1 MILADTVRILGR
13 GQGRAR
19 SLTQDEAFDA
29 MQLMLSGEAAPEAV
43 GAVLMLMRM
52 KGEIAEEIAG
62 FVQAA
67 QSSLSGGVS
76 PTEPIADLDWSCYAA
91 GRTRG
96 SAWFLHSAKSIAAQ
110 GNRVLLHGWNGAD
123 TNIRDGVAHLGIPKC
138 KNLEDAKFALD
149 KGNIAYLPLEVFH
162 PALFDLLKLRDKLGL
177 RSCVNTV
184 CRMLNPAR
192 ARASVQGVFHPSYR
206 LLQSDAAQL
215 MGWDALSVIKGGGG
229 EFERHPGK
237 AIEAFGLHAGTPWQ
251 DTLPALI
258 DDQSRLVDHA
268 GDVSDTSAP
277 FVQAMIDGTTEL
289 ALETLKHRTNSTAA

>member
-1 MILADTVRILGR
+1 MILAETVRILGR

-19 SLTQDEAFDA
+19 SLTQQEAYAA
-29 MQLMLSGEAAPEAV
+29 MELMLTGTAEPEAI

-67 QSSLSGGVS
+67 QAAL
-76 PTEPIADLDWSCYAA
+76 PTDPIADLDWSCYAA

-96 SAWFLHSAKSIAAQ
+96 SAWFLHSALSIANE
-110 GNRVLLHGWNGAD
+110 GHRVLLHGWNGQD
-123 TNIRDGVAHLGIPKC
+123 TKIREGVAQLGIPTC
-138 KNLEDAKFALD
+138 TTLDDASAAMD
-149 KGNIAYLPLEVFH
+149 KGNIAYLPLEVLH
-162 PALFDLLKLRDKLGL
+162 SALFKLLTLREKLGL

-184 CRMLNPAR
+184 CRMLNPGR

-237 AIEAFGLHAGTPWQ
+237 AVEAFGLIGGNAWQ

-258 DDQSRLVDHA
+258 DDQARLVDHD
-268 GDVSDTSAP
+268 GDVTNTSAP
-277 FVQAMIDGTTEL
+277 FVQAMIKGTAVL
-289 ALETLKHRTNSTAA
+289 AQETLSHRSQTA

>member
-1 MILADTVRILGR
+1 MILAETVRILGR

-19 SLTQDEAFDA
+19 SLTQDEAFNA
-29 MQLMLSGEAAPEAV
+29 MQLMLTGTAAPEAI
-43 GAVLMLMRM
+43 GATLMLMRM

-67 QSSLSGGVS
+67 QSAL
-76 PTEPIADLDWSCYAA
+76 PTDPIADLDWSAYAA

-96 SAWFLHSAKSIAAQ
+96 SAWFLHSANAVAAQ
-110 GNRVLLHGWNGAD
+110 GHRVLLHGWNGTD
-123 TNIRDGVAHLGIPKC
+123 TAIRDGVAQLGIPTC
-138 KNLEDAKFALD
+138 ETLDAAKGALD
-149 KGNIAYLPLEVFH
+149 NSNIAYLPLEVFH
-162 PALFDLLKLRDKLGL
+162 PALFDLLILREKLGL

-184 CRMLNPAR
+184 CRMLNPGR

-258 DDQSRLVDHA
+258 DDQSRLVDHS
-268 GDVSDTSAP
+268 GDVTDTSAA

-289 ALETLKHRTNSTAA
+289 ALETLKHRTNSAAA